1 MKKEIGGAKG
11 DFVLLVKHVNQLFNT
26 DTRSR
31 DLGFEAY
38 GAAAKTYLLSEI
50 VGK

>member
-1 MKKEIGGAKG
+1 MIDCRTPDQGISGSRPIAPMS
-11 DFVLLVKHVNQLFNT
+11 